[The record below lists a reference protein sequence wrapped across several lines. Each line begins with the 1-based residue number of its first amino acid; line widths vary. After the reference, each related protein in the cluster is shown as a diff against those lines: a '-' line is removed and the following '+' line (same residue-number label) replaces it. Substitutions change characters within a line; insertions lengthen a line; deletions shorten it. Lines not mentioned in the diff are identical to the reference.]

1 MDDAPLSFAFEAE
14 LGLPPLATLKQRTDV
29 VCRLWLRRRCAK
41 DQICVQ
47 LHIYDEA
54 RLPVCLYGAPCAN
67 ANKFRDVPCIMQH
80 RSEDDKDECVNYR
93 LGFCRCVRRACVGAG
108 GAEQSAARARRAHFA
123 LGARACAALPAQ
135 APAARGRD
143 FGGTVAAAPALT
155 FALSRRARARTH
167 PLHALALASPLSAS
181 ARRASTGTCRS
192 CWTRRSASFGGPR
205 TP

>member
-1 MDDAPLSFAFEAE
+1 MDDHLSFAFEAE

-108 GAEQSAARARRAHFA
+108 GEEQSAARARRARF
-123 LGARACAALPAQ
+123 
-135 APAARGRD
+135 
-143 FGGTVAAAPALT
+143 
-155 FALSRRARARTH
+155 SRRARALALICPHKRPLH
-167 PLHALALASPLSAS
+167 PLTLAARLRPPPRSPSRSRAVLMLTPFEHARPLLRLCAAS
-181 ARRASTGTCRS
+181 AQRASTGTCRS
-192 CWTRRSASFGGPR
+192 CWTRRSASSGGPR